1 MAKYQPYFSWMG
13 QYSPEK
19 RHQFSKNIWGLR
31 YFLGLPCFLHSR
43 LLLALSNQFPQQPG
57 SLRGNVDSFETSSK
71 FAI

>member
-19 RHQFSKNIWGLR
+19 RHQFSKNIWELR
-31 YFLGLPCFLHSR
+31 YFLGFPCFPHSR
-43 LLLALSNQFPQQPG
+43 LLLALSNQFPQQFG
-57 SLRGNVDSFETSSK
+57 SLQGNVDSSEMSNK